1 MTARA
6 IKAKPLR
13 PGDAVQVRYA
23 GRWIRGLLQGPTK
36 LSRAISRKSGGAP
49 ICIVIVGALDVICTP
64 AQIRRPKR

>member
-6 IKAKPLR
+6 TKPAPLQ
-13 PGDAVQVRYA
+13 PGEAVEVRFD

-49 ICIVIVGALDVICTP
+49 VCIVTVGPVEVIARP
-64 AQIRRPKR
+64 DQVRRPKR